1 MSTLRH
7 LPSMLIVFGGLTVGS
22 ALIWWGLTFWP
33 TVSNDYLSMTE
44 AGRCLVLDS
53 SLCRLATSLCGAR
66 HAAFILTYSPIILW
80 SGAATTFLGLTVN
93 EAGGA
98 SFRSRPPRSDLV
110 GQRVQLPVDGG
121 SHLRQGP
128 IVEDAGD

>member
-1 MSTLRH
+1 MSTLRP
-7 LPSMLIVFGGLTVGS
+7 LSLALLALGGLSVGS

-33 TVSNDYLSMTE
+33 TVGNQYLSMTE
-44 AGRCLVLDS
+44 AGRCLVFDS
-53 SLCRLATSLCGAR
+53 SLCRLPTSLCGAR

-110 GQRVQLPVDGG
+110 GQRVQLPVDG
-121 SHLRQGP
+121 STHLRQGP
-128 IVEDAGD
+128 VVEDTGD

>member
-7 LPSMLIVFGGLTVGS
+7 LPSLLIVLGGLTVGS

-44 AGRCLVLDS
+44 AGRCLVFDS
-53 SLCRLATSLCGAR
+53 SLCRLATSLCSAR
-66 HAAFILTYSPIILW
+66 HAVLIAVYSPTVLW
-80 SGAATTFLGLTVN
+80 AGTATTFLGLTAT
-93 EAGGA
+93 EGGSA
-98 SFRSRPPRSDLV
+98 TFRSGPPRSDLI
-110 GQRVQLPVDGG
+110 GERVQLPIDGG

-128 IVEDAGD
+128 IVEDTGD